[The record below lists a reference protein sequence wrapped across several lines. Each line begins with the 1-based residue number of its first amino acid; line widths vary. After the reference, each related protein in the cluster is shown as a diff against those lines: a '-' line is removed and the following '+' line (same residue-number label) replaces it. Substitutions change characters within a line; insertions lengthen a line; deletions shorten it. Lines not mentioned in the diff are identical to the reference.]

1 MTGEVVRYVPGQGAP
16 KQQPKRRPRQ
26 EVMRA
31 RLEDPDHACC
41 QGLSQSLLSDEMF
54 AQLEAAHQR
63 FREEHPEAAALFE
76 SIQLDERVR
85 ARARAQMQRR
95 LFDWR
100 I

>member
-16 KQQPKRRPRQ
+16 KQRPKRRPRQ
-26 EVMRA
+26 EVMWA

-63 FREEHPEAAALFE
+63 FREEHPEAATLFDP
-76 SIQLDERVR
+76 IQLDEQVTARVR
-85 ARARAQMQRR
+85 ADRQRR
-95 LFDWR
+95 LEVLRF
-100 I
+100 